1 VDVLETLCDVDRR
14 LFQRVAAWARFTEL
28 AELDEPAL
36 RDVTASEGIDFATT
50 LLYHRILFSQRHGP
64 FIRRIKAMQSASR
77 QMTDLSI
84 AVAPGA
90 FYREHPQTGADG
102 KRVRAAADALGC
114 RTYLIPTASVG
125 SAAANGRVICDWLL
139 RCSDERIVV
148 CSLSKGGADVKMAF
162 GEPDAADAFRNVVA
176 WLNVGGIMRGSP
188 MATWLLQRPWLALVY
203 RWLFRFRGRD
213 FNFVRELDRG
223 GGGPLDCSFAPPRHM
238 RVIHVI
244 GFPLVR
250 HIQNPRTRRWHR
262 RLSSFGPNDG
272 ATLLSDTCNLP
283 GLILPV
289 WGADHYF
296 DAEWNQEAIVAAL
309 LQHVSA
315 TLDRTTSTSE
325 AAAVSRI

>member
-1 VDVLETLCDVDRR
+1 
-14 LFQRVAAWARFTEL
+14 
-28 AELDEPAL
+28 
-36 RDVTASEGIDFATT
+36 
-50 LLYHRILFSQRHGP
+50 
-64 FIRRIKAMQSASR
+64 M
-77 QMTDLSI
+77 MDLSV

-102 KRVRAAADALGC
+102 TRVRGAAAKLGC
-114 RTYLIPTASVG
+114 RTYVIPTQSVG

-148 CSLSKGGADVKMAF
+148 CSLSKGGADVKMALA
-162 GEPDAADAFRNVVA
+162 EPDAAEAFRKVVA

-188 MATWLLQRPWLALVY
+188 MAAWLLQRRWLAMVY
-203 RWLFRFRGRD
+203 YWLFRIRGQD
-213 FNFVRELDRG
+213 FGFVRELDRRG
-223 GGGPLDCSFAPPRHM
+223 GSPLDCNFAPPWHVRI
-238 RVIHVI
+238 IHVI

-250 HIQNPRTRRWHR
+250 HIRNSRTRRWHR

-272 ATLLSDTCNLP
+272 ATLLADSCNLP

-296 DAEWNQEAIVAAL
+296 DSEWNQEAIVAAL

-315 TLDRTTSTSE
+315 ELHGNTPAKES
-325 AAAVSRI
+325 AAVSRIG